1 MSKTNR
7 TLRWTRTLL
16 FLISITIS
24 LAPRT
29 PAQKPSE
36 PQQTD
41 DVIRIKSELV
51 RSDVTVVD
59 KQGRFVDG
67 LKPEQFE
74 LRVDGRVQPITFF
87 ERVTAGSPDE
97 EKQLAAAG
105 NAKGATPTKP
115 DDTAADKTERAED
128 RGRVIFFFVDDVHLD
143 GDSLSRAR
151 KGLLHFVEKQMRA
164 ADRVA
169 IISTSGQVGFLQ
181 QLTDNKAVLR
191 EAIDRLHFKRA
202 GESPAME
209 VPISEV
215 DANLVANHR
224 DAGLFSYLVEATAK
238 QYQMS
243 AFNAFLLVKQRLRQ
257 INMQSR
263 IVEMQSLLGLES
275 LMRSSLPLVG
285 RKLVFFISDGFIV
298 DVKKSSAPDILRR
311 VINEA
316 ARVGAVVYTM
326 DTRAIFSNP
335 GIDAARNDYPDF
347 SSRQAG
353 RNLAETKMPQEILE
367 TLAAD
372 TGGRSFLNPND
383 FDDALALAIRETSDY
398 YLLDWRPDTESQRAG
413 TARLEVVVKDR
424 PDLRVRLR
432 RHILNLKPEETA
444 AAPTKKA
451 LAQATTPEDELRT
464 TLGSLYPHVEL
475 PTSLSVGYVRTPTG
489 GMTLNVAMQLDGAAL
504 NFEKPEKSE
513 KSIAS
518 REAAADEKPSEKTQ
532 TEVDV
537 LGVALDDRGSFSS
550 FKQILT
556 VKREAVF
563 ARDDHFV
570 QWNQA
575 LPLPPGLY
583 QVRVAVRERET
594 GRTGSAMQWIEIPK
608 IDPTSFAMSDIF
620 IGERKTA
627 EAGAQRIAV
636 KVNRKFVRDSFLRYQ
651 TYLYNATR
659 TVGTSQLTAGSASQ
673 LTLEVKI
680 LRGNRTVFTVPESKL
695 GTTNA
700 DDPTSFPLSGEI
712 SLAQFPPGHYT
723 LQISATD
730 RGAKTSVT
738 QNALFTIE

>member
-7 TLRWTRTLL
+7 NFPWSLF

-24 LAPRT
+24 LAPPT
-29 PAQKPSE
+29 PAQKSSE
-36 PQQTD
+36 PQQPD

-87 ERVTAGSPDE
+87 ERVTAGSPEE
-97 EKQLAAAG
+97 EKQLAAAEKP
-105 NAKGATPTKP
+105 NGAGQTKP
-115 DDTAADKTERAED
+115 DDTAADKAERAEG

-143 GDSLSRAR
+143 GDSLYRAR
-151 KGLLHFVEKQMRA
+151 TGLLRFVEKQMRPT
-164 ADRVA
+164 DRVA

-275 LMRSSLPLVG
+275 LMRSSQPLVG

-372 TGGRSFLNPND
+372 TGGRSFLNPNE

-413 TARLEVVVKDR
+413 TSRLEVVVKDR
-424 PDLRVRLR
+424 PELRVRLR
-432 RHILNLKPEETA
+432 RHIFSLKPEETA
-444 AAPTKKA
+444 AATPAKKA
-451 LAQATTPEDELRT
+451 TAPAITPEDELRA

-504 NFEKPEKSE
+504 NFEKPGER
-513 KSIAS
+513 
-518 REAAADEKPSEKTQ
+518 REGTPDEKLSEKTQ

-550 FKQILT
+550 FKQKLT
-556 VKREAVF
+556 VRREAVF
-563 ARDDHFV
+563 AKDDHFV

-608 IDPTSFAMSDIF
+608 IDPTTFTMSDIF

-627 EAGAQRIAV
+627 EATAQKIAV
-636 KVNRKFVRDSFLRYQ
+636 KVNRSFARDSFLRYQ
-651 TYLYNATR
+651 AYLYNAARAT
-659 TVGTSQLTAGSASQ
+659 GTPQLTGGTASQ
-673 LTLEVKI
+673 LTLEVKV
-680 LRGNRTVFTVPESKL
+680 LRGSRTVFTVPESKP
-695 GTTNA
+695 GTSNA
-700 DDPTSFPLSGEI
+700 DDPTSLPLSGEI
-712 SLAQFPPGHYT
+712 SLEQFPPGHYT
-723 LQISATD
+723 LQISATE

-738 QNALFTIE
+738 QKALFVIE

>member
-1 MSKTNR
+1 MSRTNR
-7 TLRWTRTLL
+7 HSPWILL
-16 FLISITIS
+16 FLISITVS
-24 LAPRT
+24 LPPRT
-29 PAQKPSE
+29 TAQKPAE
-36 PQQTD
+36 QQQTD

-97 EKQLAAAG
+97 QKQLAAAG
-105 NAKGATPTKP
+105 DANGAAPTKP
-115 DDTAADKTERAED
+115 DDTADKTERAED

-143 GDSLSRAR
+143 GDSLTRAR
-151 KGLLHFVEKQMRA
+151 TGLLHFVERQMRTT
-164 ADRVA
+164 DRVA

-181 QLTDNKAVLR
+181 QLTDNKAVLL
-191 EAIDRLHFKRA
+191 EAIARLNLKRS
-202 GESPAME
+202 GETPAME

-224 DAGLFSYLVEATAK
+224 DGGLFSYLVEATAK

-243 AFNAFLLVKQRLRQ
+243 AFNAYLLVKQRLRQ
-257 INMQSR
+257 ISMQSR
-263 IVEMQSLLGLES
+263 IVEIQSLLGLES
-275 LMRSSLPLVG
+275 LMRSSQPLVG

-298 DVKKSSAPDILRR
+298 DLKKSSAPDILRR

-326 DTRAIFSNP
+326 DTRAIFSDP
-335 GIDAARNDYPDF
+335 GVDAGRNDYPDF

-398 YLLDWRPDTESQRAG
+398 YLLDWRPDTASQRAG

-451 LAQATTPEDELRT
+451 TAQAITPEEELRA
-464 TLGSLYPHVEL
+464 TLGSLYPHREL
-475 PTSLSVGYVRTPTG
+475 PTSLSVGFVKTPTN

-504 NFEKPEKSE
+504 NFEKSPER
-513 KSIAS
+513 
-518 REAAADEKPSEKTQ
+518 REAAAQEKASETTQ

-575 LPLPPGLY
+575 LLLPPGLY

-608 IDPTSFAMSDIF
+608 IDPTSLAMSDIF

-627 EAGAQRIAV
+627 EASGQKIAV
-636 KVNRKFVRDSFLRYQ
+636 KVNRSFARNSFLRYQ
-651 TYLYNATR
+651 AYLYNAGR
-659 TVGTSQLTAGSASQ
+659 AAAPPPLTAASSSQ
-673 LTLEVKI
+673 LTLEVKV
-680 LRGNRTVFTVPESKL
+680 LRGNRIVLTVPESKL
-695 GTTNA
+695 GTSNT
-700 DDPTSFPLSGEI
+700 DDPASFSLAGEI
-712 SLAQFPPGHYT
+712 SLNQFPPGHYT
-723 LQISATD
+723 LQISATE

-738 QNALFTIE
+738 QKALFAIE

>member
-16 FLISITIS
+16 FLISIIVS

-97 EKQLAAAG
+97 EKQLAAPG
-105 NAKGATPTKP
+105 NAKGAAPTKP

-181 QLTDNKAVLR
+181 QLTDSKAVLR
-191 EAIDRLHFKRA
+191 EAIDRLHLKRS
-202 GESPAME
+202 GEAPAME

-224 DAGLFSYLVEATAK
+224 DVGLFSYLVEATAK

-243 AFNAFLLVKQRLRQ
+243 AFNAYLLVKQRLRQ
-257 INMQSR
+257 INTQSR

-275 LMRSSLPLVG
+275 LMRSSQPLVG

-311 VINEA
+311 VVNEA

-432 RHILNLKPEETA
+432 RHILNLKPEETS

-451 LAQATTPEDELRT
+451 PAQATTPEDELRT
-464 TLGSLYPHVEL
+464 TLGSLYPHSGL
-475 PTSLSVGYVRTPTG
+475 PTSLSAGYVRTPTG

-504 NFEKPEKSE
+504 DFEQATER
-513 KSIAS
+513 
-518 REAAADEKPSEKTQ
+518 REAAAHENASEKTQ

-583 QVRVAVRERET
+583 QVRVAVRERES

-636 KVNRKFVRDSFLRYQ
+636 KVNRRFVRHSFLRYQ

-712 SLAQFPPGHYT
+712 SLDQFPPGHYT
-723 LQISATD
+723 LQISGTD

-738 QNALFTIE
+738 QNAPFAIE